1 MKRIFLILV
10 ALTMICDK
18 VKTPFGQGGSFRRC
32 ENDEVVCYAYDW
44 GNGSGVSC
52 KWKESK

>member
-1 MKRIFLILV
+1 MKHIFLILV

-32 ENDEVVCYAYDW
+32 ENDEVVCYTYDW